1 MSTTHSQQK
10 QPVLNCHVCGGQC
23 CRYFALQIDK
33 PRSAEDY
40 DHLRWYIAHRDVAL
54 FIEDKEWYLQVN
66 NKCDFLSNEGKCG
79 MYHNRPKI
87 CRDYGWDES
96 GETECH
102 GNTGAND
109 HEHFFAN
116 LAALETYLIQ
126 KGKRW
131 SGISKEEFA
140 ALRTKN

>member
-1 MSTTHSQQK
+1 MSETKAQQK
-10 QPVLNCHVCGGQC
+10 QTVLNCHTCGGQC

-33 PRSAEDY
+33 PRSGEDF
-40 DHLRWYIAHRDVAL
+40 DHLRWYLAHGKVAL
-54 FIEDKEWYLQVN
+54 FIEEKEWYLQVN
-66 NKCDFLSNEGKCG
+66 TKCNFLSEEGKCG

-87 CRDYGWDES
+87 CRDYGLDES

-102 GNTGAND
+102 GTDNAND

-116 LAALETYLIQ
+116 IEALETYLVE

-131 SGISKEEFA
+131 ASIPKEEFA
-140 ALRTKN
+140 ALRRKN